1 MAAIS
6 FVIACKARKIAQ
18 IAQNN
23 QLFYKLLNFIRAF
36 SDAFCGLSRMLMS
49 KYVNKVKAFI
59 TRTQTTRTPRLL
71 ELSPISLRF
80 HPTFQSFLLG

>member
-6 FVIACKARKIAQ
+6 FVIACKARKIPQ

-36 SDAFCGLSRMLMS
+36 SDAFCGLSRMLMR
-49 KYVNKVKAFI
+49 KTVFI
-59 TRTQTTRTPRLL
+59 TRTQVTRTPR
-71 ELSPISLRF
+71 
-80 HPTFQSFLLG
+80 